1 MSKAKTLVAEKV
13 EQEKSTTKNIKN
25 EPDIKVM
32 KEAQK
37 AVLNKMAP
45 EKINMSR
52 RYFTIGVFASVI
64 LFKKKLINPSYQ
76 ISRTGKFTIKLSI
89 IFYKMM
95 KFILWSATKK

>member
-1 MSKAKTLVAEKV
+1 MSKAQTLVAEKV
-13 EQEKSTTKNIKN
+13 EQVNSTEKNIK

-32 KEAQK
+32 KVAKQ
-37 AVLNKMAP
+37 AVLSKAKP
-45 EKINMSR
+45 ERVNMSR

-89 IFYKMM
+89 VFYKMM
-95 KFILWSATKK
+95 KFLLWSATKNK